1 MKNEIKWENPPR
13 TKHTNT
19 VKGLKWLAVKQEL
32 MNNPG
37 KWALIREGD
46 RKVTPPTEFLGK
58 DFQRNYRFID
68 GVYKVYVRYVGSN

>member
-13 TKHTNT
+13 TKHKKSH
-19 VKGLKWLAVKQEL
+19 KGLKWLAVKQEL

-58 DFQRNYRFID
+58 DFQRNYRCID